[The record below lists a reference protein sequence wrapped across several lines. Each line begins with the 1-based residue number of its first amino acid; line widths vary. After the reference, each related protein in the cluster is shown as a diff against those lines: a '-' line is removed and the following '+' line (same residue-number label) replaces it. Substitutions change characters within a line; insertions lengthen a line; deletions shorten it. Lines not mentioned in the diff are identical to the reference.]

1 MAEKALM
8 IFGVL
13 CTGYFVGIAAYAG
26 LSSKFPFIWAVAGFF
41 CFALAFLIHRKV
53 QIPAGIKIAGLVLF
67 VILLVLFVTVES
79 FIIRAMVR
87 EPSGN
92 LDYLIVLGAQVK
104 GDVPSLSLKYRIDE
118 ACEYLKENPDTR
130 AILSGGQGVGEN
142 ISEAECMRQELLKMG
157 IEEKRLIK
165 EDYSTNTGENID
177 FSYEILKKLEE
188 KTEELKVGIVTND
201 FHVYRGT
208 MIAKKKMD
216 SQIQGLPA
224 RSNAFLQVNYL
235 VREFLGV
242 VKDKMINNL

>member
-1 MAEKALM
+1 
-8 IFGVL
+8 
-13 CTGYFVGIAAYAG
+13 
-26 LSSKFPFIWAVAGFF
+26 
-41 CFALAFLIHRKV
+41 
-53 QIPAGIKIAGLVLF
+53 
-67 VILLVLFVTVES
+67 
-79 FIIRAMVR
+79 
-87 EPSGN
+87 
-92 LDYLIVLGAQVK
+92 
-104 GDVPSLSLKYRIDE
+104 
-118 ACEYLKENPDTR
+118 
-130 AILSGGQGVGEN
+130 
-142 ISEAECMRQELLKMG
+142 MRQELLKMG